1 MLAEYELTRIVQ
13 ELGPLF
19 GGLYIALRWA
29 FLAWLVVLTLN
40 AACRGNL
47 QPACY
52 LGFLVP
58 VFLAHDITLQ
68 NTMIGIG
75 WFAAG
80 ILMRAAD
87 LAASERTDRL
97 PAGSGARAGA
107 PA

>member
-1 MLAEYELTRIVQ
+1 MQ

-19 GGLYIALRWA
+19 GGLYILLRWS
-29 FLAWLVVLTLN
+29 FLAWLAWLALRS
-40 AACRGNL
+40 AGRGNL
-47 QPACY
+47 QPACF

-80 ILMRAAD
+80 ILMSAERVGGALGQATLGRRSSYEPAR
-87 LAASERTDRL
+87 LAA
-97 PAGSGARAGA
+97 
-107 PA
+107 